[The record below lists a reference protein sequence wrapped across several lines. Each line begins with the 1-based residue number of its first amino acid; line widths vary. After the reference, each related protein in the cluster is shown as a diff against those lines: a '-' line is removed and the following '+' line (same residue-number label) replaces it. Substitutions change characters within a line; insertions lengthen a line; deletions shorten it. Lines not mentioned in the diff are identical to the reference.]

1 MTLIGAFSEDR
12 EAHRMSQAEINEL
25 VATLEELI
33 DLFESV
39 GDAAWTARLREFLS
53 HDDIDLRRLLSWFV
67 VREGLNDRRIMKS
80 NGDKVEE
87 ADEDKMN
94 ARLDSLNS
102 RVYSLANELDREEQ
116 RRPRYRKESP

>member
-1 MTLIGAFSEDR
+1 
-12 EAHRMSQAEINEL
+12 MSQAEINEL
-25 VATLEELI
+25 VARLEELI

-39 GDAAWTARLREFLS
+39 GDAAWPARIREFLS
-53 HDDIDLRRLLSWFV
+53 HDDIDLRKLLSWFV
-67 VREGLNDRRIMKS
+67 VLGGLNDHRIMKY

-94 ARLDSLNS
+94 ARLASLAS

-116 RRPRYRKESP
+116 RRPRSRKE